1 MIIFELTASVGMSG
15 SSSMLNSSF
24 ILLMPLDLFTDEPNV
39 SACTLPIFPEGFG
52 VFTYNLVAV
61 IWP

>member
-24 ILLMPLDLFTDEPNV
+24 ILLRPLDLSTDDLNV
-39 SACTLPIFPEGFG
+39 SASTLLTFPEGFG
-52 VFTYNLVAV
+52 FFAYNLVAV